1 MHKHPTPAEIKMQV
15 TVAMIERF
23 GNMTSQQVS
32 DMLEALDTGV
42 KKACDDHDKFL
53 EKMNA

>member
-1 MHKHPTPAEIKMQV
+1 MQKHPTPAEIKMQV